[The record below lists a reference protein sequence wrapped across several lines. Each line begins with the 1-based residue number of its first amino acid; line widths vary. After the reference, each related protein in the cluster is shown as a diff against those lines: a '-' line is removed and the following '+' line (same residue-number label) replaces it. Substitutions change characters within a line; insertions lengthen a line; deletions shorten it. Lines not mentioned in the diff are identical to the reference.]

1 VQNKGDKAMKT
12 TWFIVAFFAAAT
24 ALGQGVVPV
33 VGGSATSTPYL
44 PPLDYGNGYDSWYHS
59 STAGEGYAR
68 GLGELFRSGGVYN
81 LYSSAAAINL
91 AEARR
96 REIENDKAWV
106 QAYFELR
113 DYNTQKRDAQLKR
126 DRGNPD
132 DWTRLARAVA
142 PKPLDSHD
150 LEIVTGK
157 LHWPI
162 LLTAREFAPQ
172 RATLEK
178 LFADRA
184 YRGILEAEDFVAAVH
199 VTDDMLAS
207 LKGQINDVP
216 SKQYLA
222 ARRFL
227 ESLAYEA
234 GQPAG

>member
-1 VQNKGDKAMKT
+1 MRT
-12 TWFIVAFFAAAT
+12 TWFIVALCTGAT
-24 ALGQGVVPV
+24 AWGQGVGSVPV
-33 VGGSATSTPYL
+33 VSGVGVTTPYL
-44 PPLDYGNGYDSWYHS
+44 PPMDYGYGGEDWYHA
-59 STAGEGYAR
+59 STVEEGVGR
-68 GLGELFRSGGVYN
+68 GLGDLFRGGGLYN

-96 REIENDKAWV
+96 REIENDKTWV

-113 DYNTQKRDAQLKR
+113 DYNAQKRDAQLKR
-126 DRGNPD
+126 DRGNPE
-132 DWTRLARAVA
+132 DWTRLARALA
-142 PKPLDSHD
+142 PKPLDNRD

-162 LLTAREFAPQ
+162 LLTAREFADQ

-184 YRGILEAEDFVAAVH
+184 YRGIMVAEDFVTAVH
-199 VTDDMLAS
+199 ATDDMMAG
-207 LKGQINDVP
+207 LKSEINNVP